1 MSIRIRNNARTQ
13 IFPEEYHSIA
23 TWSVLFISP
32 DTGINVVADH
42 LTRKEDVTVFFLMHN
57 LMGHFLISDKAQSLF
72 QAHMCL
78 FKPEKGKESGHLK
91 VRSYCSFFF
100 YLTNPAYKS

>member
-42 LTRKEDVTVFFLMHN
+42 LTRGEDMTVFFLTRN
-57 LMGHFLISDKAQSLF
+57 VMGHFLISDKAQSLF

-78 FKPEKGKESGHLK
+78 LSLK
-91 VRSYCSFFF
+91 KDKKVD
-100 YLTNPAYKS
+100 T